1 MVQVPNTSKKDYIID
16 NIDADNYVTL
26 LDLNNSK
33 VRNRIKLRE
42 DADIT
47 RRLLDKYKANNGQI
61 RVTVRK
67 VLGEEQIMALKVMD

>member
-16 NIDADNYVTL
+16 NIDGDNNVTL

-33 VRNRIKLRE
+33 VRNRIKLKE

-47 RRLLDKYKANNGQI
+47 RRLIDKYKANNGQI

-67 VLGEEQIMALKVMD
+67 VLGEEQIMALKVME